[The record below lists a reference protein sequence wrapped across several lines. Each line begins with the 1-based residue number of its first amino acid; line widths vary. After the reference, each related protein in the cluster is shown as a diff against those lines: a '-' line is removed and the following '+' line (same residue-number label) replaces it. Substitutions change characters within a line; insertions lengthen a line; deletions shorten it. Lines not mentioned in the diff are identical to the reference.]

1 MLEFFI
7 VTIKVKTAKGEET
20 REYSIIAPNEEFVRE
35 KFLKAYVD
43 QFEAVIE
50 KLEKQECFVMRT
62 K

>member
-7 VTIKVKTAKGEET
+7 ATLKVKTTKGEEI

-35 KFLKAYVD
+35 KFLKVYEQ

-50 KLEKQECFVMRT
+50 KLEKQECFAMRT